1 MINLNNVGI
10 KNQENKSLPYFI
22 NRGKVCSSIS
32 KIILFMKQ
40 RSFIFYHIKWFLE
53 VYDQSIEFTLVNTC
67 FEIIT

>member
-32 KIILFMKQ
+32 KMILFMKQ
-40 RSFIFYHIKWFLE
+40 KSFIFYNIKWYLE
-53 VYDQSIEFTLVNTC
+53 VYDKAFNSHLLIPVLR
-67 FEIIT
+67 